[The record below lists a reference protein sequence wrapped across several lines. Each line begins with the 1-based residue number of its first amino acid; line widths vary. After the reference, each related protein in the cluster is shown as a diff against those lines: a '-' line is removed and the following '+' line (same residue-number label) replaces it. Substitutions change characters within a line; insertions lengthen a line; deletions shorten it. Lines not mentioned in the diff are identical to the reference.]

1 MSCWTADPT
10 LLPRLTAM
18 LQGGASASE
27 VAKALKLS
35 RNQVIGKAQ
44 RMGLALRHE
53 GLRRTSEPRRRARV
67 AKVDKPVDP
76 APYSMRAPSS
86 PRRFSWEAPTP

>member
-1 MSCWTADPT
+1 MSCWSADPT

-18 LQGGASASE
+18 LKDGASASE

-53 GLRRTSEPRRRARV
+53 AAVRTSEPRRRARV
-67 AKVDKPVDP
+67 AKVHKPVAP
-76 APYSMRAPSS
+76 APDVRAPAA